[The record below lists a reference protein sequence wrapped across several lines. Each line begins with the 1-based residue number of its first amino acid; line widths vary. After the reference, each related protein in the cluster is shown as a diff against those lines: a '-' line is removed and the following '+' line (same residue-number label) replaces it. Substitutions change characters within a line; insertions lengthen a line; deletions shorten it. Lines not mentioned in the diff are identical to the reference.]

1 MLAILLFVVVLS
13 LTGCPGATAT
23 TPINQAPMT
32 DPAVDLTPI
41 VPLIKPMLVA
51 AGYWALCDQC
61 GSYYSARMIFSKTPT
76 QMHDCQVAM
85 WAPGG
90 PQTYM
95 FPGDFL
101 YRSECQ
107 VIGQK
112 MPGWWL
118 ELRRRGTP
126 V

>member
-1 MLAILLFVVVLS
+1 MPRSFV
-13 LTGCPGATAT
+13 T

-32 DPAVDLTPI
+32 DPAVDPTPI

-61 GSYYSARMIFSKTPT
+61 GSCCSARMIFSKTPT

-90 PQTYM
+90 LQTYM

-118 ELRRRGTP
+118 ELRLRGTP